1 MCTSSLPTFAC
12 SKYLPQ
18 VAAQFHLSGKLVDG
32 ELHLESDNVDD
43 LYRLALC
50 ARMRMGT
57 WMTQYTERA
66 GLQNGRL
73 ELKNE

>member
-1 MCTSSLPTFAC
+1 MYFFPAFAC

-50 ARMRMGT
+50 VRMRIGHVDDT
-57 WMTQYTERA
+57 VYGA
-66 GLQNGRL
+66 CRL
-73 ELKNE
+73 PT

>member
-1 MCTSSLPTFAC
+1 MYFFPTFAC

-18 VAAQFHLSGKLVDG
+18 VAAQSGKLVDG

-50 ARMRMGT
+50 ARMRIGHVDGT
-57 WMTQYTERA
+57 ACR
-66 GLQNGRL
+66 LQNGRL
-73 ELKNE
+73 KLKNE

>member
-1 MCTSSLPTFAC
+1 MYFFPTFSC

-18 VAAQFHLSGKLVDG
+18 VATQSGKLVDG

-50 ARMRMGT
+50 ARMRIGHVDDT
-57 WMTQYTERA
+57 IYGACR
-66 GLQNGRL
+66 LQNGRFK
-73 ELKNE
+73 LKNE